1 MKDKQ
6 YLVTE
11 EEIRNLLLKY
21 ENWDNPEWYTE
32 NIASYVGNFF
42 ATKQPV
48 EVLDR
53 KERAREIYKKIEK
66 YIECVDGEKLI
77 KGRQYIIFTDRES
90 VPISKLSLELAELI
104 LPQKPTDE
112 NTEAYCENL
121 QRENQYL
128 RDKLSTE
135 GKVIARGELFT
146 DEESWLNSFIEN
158 GNSII
163 RLDALCEKIDK
174 DYAGQNIEIKILH
187 IDK

>member
-1 MKDKQ
+1 MENKIRKIIFNPKYEINEFAKDKDG
-6 YLVTE
+6 
-11 EEIRNLLLKY
+11 K
-21 ENWDNPEWYTE
+21 WDSVQEGKLSL
-32 NIASYVGNFF
+32 I
-42 ATKQPV
+42 
-48 EVLDR
+48 
-53 KERAREIYKKIEK
+53 KELTSEIYKH
-66 YIECVDGEKLI
+66 
-77 KGRQYIIFTDRES
+77 S
-90 VPISKLSLELAELI
+90 
-104 LPQKPTDE
+104 DE